1 MKCARHRAPVVLLAA
16 FLLATGAVSTAIATG
31 SAHSPALVDVQV
43 SHDAFAAHSE
53 PYVAEN
59 PRNPSVLVAGSKF
72 FTDPAH
78 YLFKIGTF
86 FSTNGGQ
93 SWTDAGLLPG
103 FAAYRLVSDVT
114 FAFSPNGSLAY
125 ACVIAVNGLSTGVF
139 VSRSRDGGRSWGAP
153 ATVFLDTQGIYFNDK
168 PWIAVDSTRGAHRGA
183 VYVAWNLDEGDR
195 AGKGSNRPVTGI
207 AVSRSSDYGK
217 TFSPPVVVSRF
228 DTQHF
233 AIGATPQVTP
243 NGRLSIAFLAMIG
256 TGKQT
261 REAMDLVS
269 SADGG
274 ITFSAPRAIVPAV
287 VGLPN
292 HLSHGIFRNLSLPA
306 FAVSPS
312 TGSMMIAW
320 ADLRNGDADILKS
333 SSFDGGQTWSVPARV
348 NHDRIHDGK
357 DQFQPALAVAPDG
370 VYACAWFD
378 RRFDPAD
385 RLIDVE
391 VAQSHNDGRTFG
403 KNRRITTH
411 SWDSAIDA
419 PRPDGP
425 NKRVT
430 FIGDYQGI
438 AADNLTVHP
447 LWNDTQNGRT
457 QEIRTAA
464 VPAG

>member
-1 MKCARHRAPVVLLAA
+1 MKSAIYRARVVLLTAL
-16 FLLATGAVSTAIATG
+16 LLANATVSTAGATG
-31 SAHSPALVDVQV
+31 SPHSPAPANVQV
-43 SHDAFAAHSE
+43 SQDVFAAHSE

-59 PRNPSVLVAGSKF
+59 PRYPTVLVAGSKF
-72 FTDPAH
+72 FTNPTH
-78 YLFKIGTF
+78 YRFKIGTF

-93 SWTDAGLLPG
+93 SWTDGGLLPG

-139 VSRSRDGGRSWGAP
+139 VSRSRDGGRSWSAP
-153 ATVFLDTQGIYFNDK
+153 SAVLLDTQGIYFNDK
-168 PWIAVDSTRGAHRGA
+168 PWITVDSTRGPHRGT

-195 AGKGSNRPVTGI
+195 AGKGANRPVTGI
-207 AVSRSSDYGK
+207 AVSHSSDYGK
-217 TFSPPVVVSRF
+217 TFSPLVVVSRF
-228 DTQHF
+228 DNQHF

-243 NGRLSIAFLAMIG
+243 NGRLSIAFLEMIG

-274 ITFSAPRAIVPAV
+274 ITFSAPRAIVPTV
-287 VGLPN
+287 SGLGD
-292 HLSHGIFRNLSLPA
+292 HLPHGIFRNLSLPA
-306 FAVSPS
+306 FAVSPI

-357 DQFQPALAVAPDG
+357 DQFQPALAVAPNG
-370 VYACAWFD
+370 VYACSWFD

-385 RLIDVE
+385 RLIDVM

-403 KNRRITTH
+403 KNRRVTTD
-411 SWDSAIDA
+411 SWDPSIDA

-425 NKRVT
+425 NKRET

-438 AADNLTVHP
+438 AADALIVHP

>member
-1 MKCARHRAPVVLLAA
+1 MKSAIYRARVVLLTAL
-16 FLLATGAVSTAIATG
+16 LLANATVSTAGATG
-31 SAHSPALVDVQV
+31 SPHSAAPVNVQV
-43 SHDAFAAHSE
+43 SQDVFAAHSE

-59 PRNPSVLVAGSKF
+59 PRNPTVLVAGSKF
-72 FTDPAH
+72 FTDPTH
-78 YLFKIGTF
+78 YRFKIGTF

-93 SWTDAGLLPG
+93 SWTDGGLLPG

-139 VSRSRDGGRSWGAP
+139 VSRSRDGGRSWSAP
-153 ATVFLDTQGIYFNDK
+153 SAVLLDTQGIYFNDK
-168 PWIAVDSTRGAHRGA
+168 PWITVDSTRGPHRGT

-195 AGKGSNRPVTGI
+195 AGKGANRPVTGI
-207 AVSRSSDYGK
+207 AVSHSSDYGK
-217 TFSPPVVVSRF
+217 TFSPLVVVSRF
-228 DTQHF
+228 DNQHF

-243 NGRLSIAFLAMIG
+243 NGRLSIAFLEMIG

-274 ITFSAPRAIVPAV
+274 ITFSAPRAIVPTIS
-287 VGLPN
+287 GLSD
-292 HLSHGIFRNLSLPA
+292 HLPHGIFRNLSLPA
-306 FAVSPS
+306 FAVSPI

-357 DQFQPALAVAPDG
+357 DQFQPALAVAPNG
-370 VYACAWFD
+370 VYACSWFD

-385 RLIDVE
+385 RLIDVM

-403 KNRRITTH
+403 KNRRVTTD
-411 SWDSAIDA
+411 SWDPSIDA

-425 NKRVT
+425 NKRET

-438 AADNLTVHP
+438 AADALIVHP

>member
-1 MKCARHRAPVVLLAA
+1 MTFAIHRAPVVLLAA
-16 FLLATGAVSTAIATG
+16 LLLTTGAVATASATG
-31 SAHSPALVDVQV
+31 SPRSPALANVQV
-43 SHDAFAAHSE
+43 SHDAFVAHSE

-59 PRNPSVLVAGSKF
+59 PRNPNVLVAGSKF

-78 YLFKIGTF
+78 YRFKIGTF

-93 SWTDAGLLPG
+93 TWTDAGLLPG

-139 VSRSRDGGRSWGAP
+139 VSRSRDGGRSWDTP
-153 ATVFLDTQGIYFNDK
+153 AAVFLDTQGVYFNDK

-207 AVSRSSDYGK
+207 AVSHSSDYGK
-217 TFSPPVVVSRF
+217 TFLPPVVVSRF

-243 NGRLSIAFLAMIG
+243 NGRISIAFLAMIG

-287 VGLPN
+287 FGLRN
-292 HLSHGIFRNLSLPA
+292 HLPHGIFRNLSLPA

-333 SSFDGGQTWSVPARV
+333 SSFNGGQTWSVPARV
-348 NHDRIHDGK
+348 NHDRVHDGK

-370 VYACAWFD
+370 VYACAWLD

-391 VAQSHNDGRTFG
+391 VAQSQNDGRTFG
-403 KNRRITTH
+403 KNRRVTTQ
-411 SWDSAIDA
+411 SWDPAVDA

-425 NKRVT
+425 NKRDT

-438 AADNLTVHP
+438 AADPLTVHP

-457 QEIRTAA
+457 QEIRTAV